1 MKLNRKQV
9 LFLIIF
15 LSVLV
20 PLFARDV
27 EITVEDTDLGLPLEG
42 AVIRSWDGR
51 QYTCNRD
58 GKAVISVPDERQV
71 LIYASYPG
79 YENGRLVV
87 SAGADK
93 YTVGLQLSGIREN
106 KELVIEASR
115 PGSGGARTGRSIT
128 ITERDIAQTGE
139 IGIVEDVMSSIKLL
153 PGVGYAGLFNALP
166 SIRGGDPGDLS
177 AALDGY
183 YVLAPYH
190 WGGGYSIFDPRM
202 VQSAEL
208 SHGVFSTRYGNTISG
223 LLEITT
229 KKPSTTETEFELG
242 INTSAANF
250 NLSLPLAGK
259 GGILFMGRVTY
270 YDPIVWLMKQL
281 SPSFEVLDPINAIRV
296 APYIRSTAIT
306 GNYRF
311 SDSLELQ
318 GTGFWGMDGAGAT
331 YETDYS
337 NENELTSKTRM
348 EFDWTNYQ
356 GFVKTGLL
364 WNPRNDML
372 LKFTAGTGYEDA
384 LIKGDMRFDIINKHF
399 SSEFSNPYTLSLL
412 SLLGININEP
422 YNISNE
428 MSIDDSAFM
437 FNAQGRIDYDWEL
450 GKGFLFAA
458 GVQELFTRFVS
469 SGDEMIYIEKFA
481 HELDN
486 PESIPFYN
494 SLISNPFI
502 TSDELNYLLNNL
514 RVSFPVNYS
523 PNVENKLFS
532 TSGYSL
538 IEYSSPENRF
548 NAELG
553 LRVDHFYLTGKG
565 FSVQSKP
572 VLNPRLN
579 VDFMVLEDWG
589 ILQSLGLSAGTGLFS
604 SMNKMFVFAEDRF
617 NMDEIKPNRSWTS
630 IFGIKSELPRG
641 LIFNI
646 EFYYKYVFDRTYIP
660 VDLNPDDVQVNPRF
674 DGEGRIWGID
684 VFLQKLQSRYWDGW
698 LSYSFNWTKYYDPHG
713 GTIDVGGFGGGKEN
727 NWYFPSYHRFHN
739 LNLVLNFKPVPRI
752 NIYTRFGIASGVPL
766 PNLIGDKPVSYPV
779 YVFDPDN
786 PEKIIEK
793 YVWLSQYDENN
804 RTTPSFPMDIKFS
817 IFGKN
822 EKGKA
827 HYEIYFAVEN
837 VLALFYSAK
846 GNTSFN
852 QYTGKEDTGDDSANY
867 EIPVPIPSFGFKISY

>member
-1 MKLNRKQV
+1 LKINRNKIV
-9 LFLIIF
+9 LLLFFLF
-15 LSVLV
+15 VLV

-42 AVIRSWDGR
+42 AVVRSWDGK

-58 GKAVISVPDERQV
+58 GKVILSVPDDRQV
-71 LIYASYPG
+71 LVYASYPG

-87 SAGADK
+87 SAGVDA
-93 YTVGLQLSGIREN
+93 YTLGLQLSGIREN

-208 SHGVFSTRYGNTISG
+208 SHGVFSARYGNTISG

-229 KKPSTTETEFELG
+229 KKPSTTETEFEFG
-242 INTSAANF
+242 MNTSAANF

-281 SPSFEVLDPINAIRV
+281 SHSFEVLEPINTIRV

-311 SDSLELQ
+311 SDNLEFQ

-331 YETDYS
+331 YESGYS
-337 NENELTSKTRM
+337 RENELTSNTRM

-356 GFVKTGLL
+356 GFVKAGFL

-384 LIKGDMRFDIINKHF
+384 LIKGDMRFDIMDKYF
-399 SSEFSNPYTLSLL
+399 SSDFFSTYSFLFLSGILKNNPYD
-412 SLLGININEP
+412 IN
-422 YNISNE
+422 SE
-428 MSIDDSAFM
+428 MHIDDSIFM
-437 FNAQGRIDYDWEL
+437 FNTQGRIDYDWEL

-469 SGDEMIYIEKFA
+469 SGNEMIYIEKFA
-481 HELDN
+481 NELDN
-486 PESIPFYN
+486 PESIPLYN
-494 SLISNPFI
+494 TIPPL
-502 TSDELNYLLNNL
+502 TWNYIKNDL
-514 RVSFPVNYS
+514 RVSFPAKYS

-538 IEYSSPENRF
+538 IEYSSSENRF

-553 LRVDHFYLTGKG
+553 LRVDHFYLNGKG
-565 FSVQSKP
+565 FSVQSRP

-579 VDFMVLEDWG
+579 IDFNVLEDWG

-617 NMDEIKPNRSWTS
+617 KMDEIKPNRSWTS
-630 IFGIKSELPRG
+630 IFGVKSEFPRG

-660 VDLNPDDVQVNPRF
+660 VDLNPGDVQVKPRF

-698 LSYSFNWTKYYDPHG
+698 LSYSFNWTKYYDPYG
-713 GTIDVGGFGGGKEN
+713 GTIDVGTFGGGKEN
-727 NWYFPSYHRFHN
+727 DWYFPSYHRFHN

-766 PNLIGDKPVSYPV
+766 PKRISDKPISYPV
-779 YVFDPDN
+779 YVFDPDD
-786 PEKIIEK
+786 PSSGQLIEK

-846 GNTSFN
+846 GNTRFN
-852 QYTGKEDTGDDSANY
+852 QYSGKEDTGSDSANY